1 MLFGLGSAH
10 TRMKA
15 LLTILTLLATSSVLA
30 GPPED
35 SKKLMVP
42 FPVICTPG
50 MTSMMA
56 SLTKDYAVNI
66 SMTFEE
72 TPITGIVVVHNPN
85 THTAAVL
92 HISEARTCLV
102 FSGLNAQTFVRP
114 EGMAPPKE
122 QVQQNFEE
130 L

>member
-1 MLFGLGSAH
+1 MLL
-10 TRMKA
+10 
-15 LLTILTLLATSSVLA
+15 LLALA
-30 GPPED
+30 MPIAYAGAPED
-35 SKKLMVP
+35 ARKLMMP
-42 FPVICTPG
+42 FPVVCTPG
-50 MTSMMA
+50 MTSMMGA
-56 SLTKDYAVNI
+56 LTTDYAVHI

-85 THTAAVL
+85 TQTAAVL

-122 QVQQNFEE
+122 EAQQNFEE

>member
-1 MLFGLGSAH
+1 MKNIIFSLLLLFP
-10 TRMKA
+10 
-15 LLTILTLLATSSVLA
+15 LAVFA

-35 SKKLMVP
+35 AKKLMIP
-42 FPVICTPG
+42 FPVVCTPG
-50 MTSMMA
+50 MSSMMGA
-56 SLTKDYAVNI
+56 LTTDYAVHI

-85 THTAAVL
+85 TQTAAVL

-114 EGMAPPKE
+114 DGMAPPKE
-122 QVQQNFEE
+122 EVQQNFEE

>member
-1 MLFGLGSAH
+1 
-10 TRMKA
+10 MKA
-15 LLTILTLLATSSVLA
+15 LLLSLLLMVPAFA

-35 SKKLMVP
+35 AKKLMIP
-42 FPVICTPG
+42 FPVVCTPG
-50 MTSMMA
+50 MTSMMGA
-56 SLTKDYAVNI
+56 LTTDYAVHI

-72 TPITGIVVVHNPN
+72 TPITGVVVLHNPN

-122 QVQQNFEE
+122 EVQQNFEE

>member
-1 MLFGLGSAH
+1 M
-10 TRMKA
+10 MKA
-15 LLTILTLLATSSVLA
+15 FLLSLLLMVPAFA

-42 FPVICTPG
+42 FPVVCTPG
-50 MTSMMA
+50 MTSMMGA
-56 SLTKDYAVNI
+56 LTTDYAVHI

-72 TPITGIVVVHNPN
+72 TPITGVVVLHNPN
-85 THTAAVL
+85 TQTAAVL

-122 QVQQNFEE
+122 KVQQDFEE

>member
-1 MLFGLGSAH
+1 
-10 TRMKA
+10 MK
-15 LLTILTLLATSSVLA
+15 TLLLA
-30 GPPED
+30 WLLIYGIYIALIPQANGAAPENAQ
-35 SKKLMVP
+35 KLMVP
-42 FPVICTPG
+42 FPVICTSG
-50 MTSMMA
+50 MTEMMGA
-56 SLTKDYAVNI
+56 LTVDYAVHI

-72 TPITGIVVVHNPN
+72 TPITGIVILHNPDTN
-85 THTAAVL
+85 TAAVL

-122 QVQQNFEE
+122 EVQQNFEE

>member
-1 MLFGLGSAH
+1 MKSLILFI
-10 TRMKA
+10 A
-15 LLTILTLLATSSVLA
+15 LTTSVFA

-35 SKKLMVP
+35 AKKLMIP
-42 FPVICTPG
+42 FPVVCTPG
-50 MTSMMA
+50 MTSMMGA
-56 SLTKDYAVNI
+56 LTTDYAVHI

-72 TPITGIVVVHNPN
+72 TPITGIVVLHNPN
-85 THTAAVL
+85 TETAAVL

-114 EGMAPPKE
+114 DGMAPPKE
-122 QVQQNFEE
+122 QVQQDFEE